1 MDAINLEENMTH
13 RNNVIFWEWIR
24 REILSRWIYYIV
36 GVNDIYEMY
45 CTYRLPLA
53 HPHPNNH
60 NINASLS
67 VTVKCY
73 RNLKD
78 YIFYSF
84 PPLPSCI

>member
-1 MDAINLEENMTH
+1 M
-13 RNNVIFWEWIR
+13 IFM
-24 REILSRWIYYIV
+24 LCIV
-36 GVNDIYEMY
+36 RI
-45 CTYRLPLA
+45 PLA

-84 PPLPSCI
+84 HPPFLLAFNQRHK